1 MSKGAIG
8 LLSAYW
14 PEGTARYAHIPL
26 ERVTTTCVH
35 RPAAATSDAVALDGT
50 QRVTYR
56 ALAGAVTAGAARLR
70 ERVPEGGRVAV
81 VVADPVT
88 QVLCLL
94 ACLDGDRL
102 AYVAPGT
109 EAGAAD
115 LAPFQPDL
123 VVTQGALPDRT
134 CIEPEELLA
143 EGADS
148 SVVGP
153 RPNLRSPLLALPAP
167 GSGEVLHSHRT
178 LVATAI
184 SCSEFFM
191 LEPGAEVVVL
201 DPLDGWLTLAIVL
214 ATLRR
219 GGVLRPGWGPGW
231 TGHPERVDYVV
242 ARWETLEERHLGALP
257 RLRDVHP
264 GVGVLAGLSG
274 PFSVGTRRRLGRR
287 LGAPVLTVFGRN
299 DLGPLLA
306 SHPTWFLDDAV
317 GIPLPNVDVR
327 PLSPL
332 DGGELTIGWDVV
344 EDAEMGVKSAL
355 APAGGELS
363 GEWLRSRSV
372 AAVDPTGLY
381 FLRRRPTG
389 EADEHEP
396 PAR

>member
-8 LLSAYW
+8 LLAAYW

-35 RPAAATSDAVALDGT
+35 KPAAASADAVALDGT
-50 QRVTYR
+50 RRVTYG

-70 ERVPEGGRVAV
+70 ERVPDGGRVAV

-94 ACLDGDRL
+94 ACLDADRL
-102 AYVAPGT
+102 AYIAPGT
-109 EAGAAD
+109 GSSAD

-123 VVTQGALPDRT
+123 VVTEGALAVLPCIGPD
-134 CIEPEELLA
+134 ELLA
-143 EGADS
+143 EGPDRA
-148 SVVGP
+148 VTGP

-167 GSGEVLHSHRT
+167 GSGEVLHTHRT

-184 SCSEFFM
+184 ACSEFFM

-201 DPLDGWLTLAIVL
+201 DPLDGWLTLAVVL

-219 GGVLRPGWGPGW
+219 GGTLRPGWEPGW

-242 ARWETLEERHLGALP
+242 APWATLEERHLGAVP
-257 RLRDVHP
+257 HLRDVHP
-264 GVGVLAGLSG
+264 GVGVVAGLSE
-274 PFSVGTRRRLGRR
+274 PFSVGARRRLARR

-299 DLGPLLA
+299 DLGPVLA

-332 DGGELTIGWDVV
+332 DGGELTVGWDVV

-363 GEWLRSRSV
+363 GEWLRSHAV
-372 AAVDPTGLY
+372 ATVDPTGLY
-381 FLRRRPTG
+381 FLRRRSTG
-389 EADEHEP
+389 
-396 PAR
+396 